1 MSESTASPT
10 AEGPTHA
17 TRAADPAPTAWVG
30 WVWFAAIVL
39 ITVGLF
45 NVIDGLVALFRGDLF
60 TVVPGGL
67 LVLDLTAWGW
77 VHLIIGAVQII
88 VAFPL
93 LRGATWARSIVVLL
107 AMLNA
112 VTQLAFLSAYPIW
125 SIIVIVLDVVVIYA
139 VVVHGDEVKQVVQGW

>member
-10 AEGPTHA
+10 AEGPAHA
-17 TRAADPAPTAWVG
+17 QRAADPAPTAWVG